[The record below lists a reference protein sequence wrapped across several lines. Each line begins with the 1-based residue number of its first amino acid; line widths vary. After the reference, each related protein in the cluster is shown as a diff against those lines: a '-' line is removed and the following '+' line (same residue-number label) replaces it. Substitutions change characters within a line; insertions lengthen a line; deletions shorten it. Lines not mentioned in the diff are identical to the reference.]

1 MLYFFITYFIEKY
14 YYYYYYYIKNKK
26 IKIKLNFIY
35 NQGRKRND
43 KAIPKPAPNSF

>member
-14 YYYYYYYIKNKK
+14 YYYYYYIKNKK
-26 IKIKLNFIY
+26 IKIKLKFIY

-43 KAIPKPAPNSF
+43 KAIPKPTPNSF